1 DAEMESYRLSTFVKF
16 PQETPVNPR
25 HLAAAGFHYTGYKD
39 RVKCFCCG
47 LCVESWCQGDDV
59 KSTRW
64 HRNNCEFIN
73 GQDSGNQPIGEEPS
87 FLCIIRTITFIYVLR
102 PDTLEM
108 SGFILRFYF
117 YSTFQRIELAT
128 IASATDKQLFHGL
141 DLRKE
146 SDRMKTFEVWPA
158 QNRTVSSVH
167 LAQSGFFYFGNLD
180 RVQCFSCGG
189 VLRNW
194 NYGDNVNNEHR
205 RHFPHCRYVWCN
217 ILNDLESHV
226 CQYPVSP
233 YMRNEESRLET
244 YDHRWPSTN
253 IRATPQQ
260 IANAGFF
267 FLGSNRKKWE
277 NDCPKITINKMIKK
291 KCEFLLQRKGPDFVH
306 QMVSLYPNLPRPILR
321 GPFDYSS
328 IFSTSPFP
336 QAEVAKQN
344 EKLAKF
350 MKTDLV
356 KVAIEMGFEVDV
368 IKNVVKNKLSSGG
381 SLPTTVAGLVDDIT
395 SYEPSDDEDKEEPV
409 ATSKSTNVK
418 TPGETDGFV
427 VSPLSFDLALQ
438 KLTNVFPFF
447 MTSLSSESVI
457 CIKHSTITKSL
468 WKQNQASHQTCD
480 IIICFKQCSKQI
492 ITRTLCYDEVF
503 LVFILVIQEHCMFFT
518 PSMEARL
525 RELQE
530 ERKCKICLDRVSN
543 IVFVPCGHLCCCS
556 ECADGMKKCLIC
568 FAKIHKMYKTLMS

>member
-87 FLCIIRTITFIYVLR
+87 FLFNHYFTGGLFSNFMNKPRG
-102 PDTLEM
+102 
-108 SGFILRFYF
+108 SGELNRDFGR
-117 YSTFQRIELAT
+117 RIELAT
-128 IASATDKQLFHGL
+128 IASATDKQL
-141 DLRKE
+141 
-146 SDRMKTFEVWPA
+146 KTFEVWPA

-205 RHFPHCRYVWCN
+205 RHFPHCRYR
-217 ILNDLESHV
+217 DLENMFS

-321 GPFDYSS
+321 GP

-368 IKNVVKNKLSSGG
+368 IKNVVKKWVNSLYSSKMYR
-381 SLPTTVAGLVDDIT
+381 LVDDIT

-438 KLTNVFPFF
+438 KLTNGFTGLCVLTNWYSAGTVASNEMETAQSENSIPACELTLTFIKIFLQNLA
-447 MTSLSSESVI
+447 LSIVPHILQYEA
-457 CIKHSTITKSL
+457 ITKSL
-468 WKQNQASHQTCD
+468 WKQNQASHQT
-480 IIICFKQCSKQI
+480 
-492 ITRTLCYDEVF
+492 
-503 LVFILVIQEHCMFFT
+503 FFT

>member
-87 FLCIIRTITFIYVLR
+87 FLCMFYVYCLPLPSMDNSITMDLLSIRTVI
-102 PDTLEM
+102 
-108 SGFILRFYF
+108 S
-117 YSTFQRIELAT
+117 YSTNRSTSSRWVDHEEWA
-128 IASATDKQLFHGL
+128 K
-141 DLRKE
+141 
-146 SDRMKTFEVWPA
+146 KTFEVWPA

-205 RHFPHCRYVWCN
+205 RHFPHCRYR
-217 ILNDLESHV
+217 DLENMFS

-321 GPFDYSS
+321 GPFDVPPR
-328 IFSTSPFP
+328 TSGETI
-336 QAEVAKQN
+336 AEVAKQN

-409 ATSKSTNVK
+409 ATSKSTNQGQLRRMKWKLLRVK
-418 TPGETDGFV
+418 LLQV
-427 VSPLSFDLALQ
+427 LVAVSLLNHSCLII
-438 KLTNVFPFF
+438 FF
-447 MTSLSSESVI
+447 SNISVCSLSIPRLATEA
-457 CIKHSTITKSL
+457 ITKSL

-492 ITRTLCYDEVF
+492 ITRTL
-503 LVFILVIQEHCMFFT
+503 FFT

>member
-87 FLCIIRTITFIYVLR
+87 FLCM

-205 RHFPHCRYVWCN
+205 RHFPHCRYR
-217 ILNDLESHV
+217 DLENMFS

-321 GPFDYSS
+321 GPFDVPPR
-328 IFSTSPFP
+328 TSGETIV
-336 QAEVAKQN
+336 QNRKAEVAKQN

-427 VSPLSFDLALQ
+427 VSPLSFTGLCV
-438 KLTNVFPFF
+438 LTNWYSAGTVASNEMETAQSEVATGAGCVDTDIHQNIPSKFSFVNSSSYITVRYIYIVF
-447 MTSLSSESVI
+447 SNI
-457 CIKHSTITKSL
+457 HS
-468 WKQNQASHQTCD
+468 
-480 IIICFKQCSKQI
+480 
-492 ITRTLCYDEVF
+492 F
-503 LVFILVIQEHCMFFT
+503 LKYFIFT